1 MISVA
6 SIIRNSAAGLGER
19 SKPGD
24 PGYTKLFSKELKK
37 RLGQGDMEDVMP
49 LIYSVEVT
57 ITRSEKFKSFQYV
70 LGPGAG
76 KGPAQKSVLDY
87 LTRTYPAVNIKDIH
101 IELKEA
107 GRLLLK

>member
-19 SKPGD
+19 PKPGD

-49 LIYSVEVT
+49 LIYSVE
-57 ITRSEKFKSFQYV
+57 IKIKGSEKFKSFQYV

-76 KGPAQKSVLDY
+76 KGPAQKLVLDY
-87 LTRTYPAVNIKDIH
+87 LKRTYPAVNVKD

-107 GRLLLK
+107 GRLLIK